1 MASLFTRP
9 ATILRFT
16 AVVILFLFITFR
28 IGPCCSS
35 CVFAHIFG
43 KNLTQCLPKNKV
55 MGSSVQINPM
65 LFFFLHAHRYLHT
78 PNANTFSCS
87 PNKAIFFLSFSLF
100 CHKLFLWTERN
111 NAHVISKT
119 YSRSCPGTLE
129 IFTI

>member
-1 MASLFTRP
+1 MPSLFTCP
-9 ATILRFT
+9 ATILHFT

-55 MGSSVQINPM
+55 MGSSVPST
-65 LFFFLHAHRYLHT
+65 LCFFFFCMHT
-78 PNANTFSCS
+78 GTCTPLMPTPS
-87 PNKAIFFLSFSLF
+87 PVLRTRLFFFLSFSLF